1 MKFLQSFIELVYP
14 NICPG
19 CGGALPT
26 KQTSICI
33 SCWNSLPKTYQYKN
47 KQNHTAQLFWG
58 RYPLEHAFST
68 FKYDKKG
75 IVQNIIHDLKYRG
88 NTRVG
93 EDLGK
98 EIGKELLE
106 INLNIDVI
114 IPVPLHPLKLQKRGY
129 NQSYAIAI
137 GIKEVIKQPIDVNT
151 LIRAVNT
158 DSQTKKSKF
167 ERFENV
173 HEIFDITNR
182 ESLKGRHIL
191 LVDDV
196 ITTGSTLE
204 GCCITLSKIQG
215 VRISVVA
222 IASA

>member
-1 MKFLQSFIELVYP
+1 MKFLKSFIDLIYP

-19 CGGALPT
+19 CGSSMPN
-26 KQTSICI
+26 KQTSICV
-33 SCWNSLPKTYQYKN
+33 SCWGSLPRTYQYKN
-47 KQNHTAQLFWG
+47 KQNHTAKLFWG

-75 IVQNIIHDLKYRG
+75 IVQNIIHDLKYRD
-88 NTRVG
+88 NTKAG

-106 INLNIDVI
+106 INLDVDVI

-129 NQSYAIAI
+129 NQSYAIAL
-137 GIKEVIKQPIDVNT
+137 GIQEIIKKPVDIDT
-151 LIRAVNT
+151 LIRVVNT
-158 DSQTKKSKF
+158 DSQTRKSKF
-167 ERFENV
+167 ERYENV
-173 HEIFDITNR
+173 HEIFDITNN
-182 ESLKGRHIL
+182 ECLKGLHVL

-204 GCCITLSKIQG
+204 GCCITLSKISG
-215 VRISVVA
+215 VRISVAA